1 MMMASL
7 MVDSFK
13 TIEGGVTFQGCYT
26 IPEEFSQIAMK
37 VIQYFIISS
46 QEFAEMHE
54 EDTYIL
60 HPLQHQAYI
69 NSCVRACVAAFYVTN
84 FHKLQVDSAHKVNTL
99 VLPYWLRVLVD
110 SMHFVPSS
118 NMDII
123 IFVKPRDQI
132 LAEKAKRSTQFTNV
146 VRRVGYAR
154 GERVVHN
161 KYS

>member
-1 MMMASL
+1 
-7 MVDSFK
+7 
-13 TIEGGVTFQGCYT
+13 
-26 IPEEFSQIAMK
+26 
-37 VIQYFIISS
+37 
-46 QEFAEMHE
+46 
-54 EDTYIL
+54 
-60 HPLQHQAYI
+60 
-69 NSCVRACVAAFYVTN
+69 
-84 FHKLQVDSAHKVNTL
+84 
-99 VLPYWLRVLVD
+99 
-110 SMHFVPSS
+110 MHFVPSS